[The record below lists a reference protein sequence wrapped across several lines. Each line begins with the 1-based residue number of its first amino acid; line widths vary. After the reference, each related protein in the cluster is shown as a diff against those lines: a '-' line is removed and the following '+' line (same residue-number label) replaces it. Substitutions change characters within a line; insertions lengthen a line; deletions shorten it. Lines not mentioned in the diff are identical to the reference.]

1 MVVGLVLVVVV
12 VAGIAL
18 LTRNRVETGAVPNPY
33 AGYLQVSNVKMS
45 QSDNFAGTTV
55 TYLDFSLTNNG
66 TQTLIG
72 ASAEAF
78 FKDDM
83 GQIVQKE
90 LLPVKVLKPSK
101 VGSADDVYDLS
112 VSPLGPGETKTIR
125 LTLDRVASG
134 WNQAVPELHFVNL
147 KMK

>member
-12 VAGIAL
+12 VAGIAI
-18 LTRNRVETGAVPNPY
+18 LTRNRVETAAIPNPY
-33 AGYLQVSNVKMS
+33 AAYLHVSNLKMS
-45 QSDNFAGTTV
+45 QSDNFVGTTV
-55 TYLDFSLTNNG
+55 TYLDFSLTNSG

-72 ASAEAF
+72 ASAEAT
-78 FKDDM
+78 FKDEM
-83 GQIVQKE
+83 GQVAQKE
-90 LLPVKVLKPSK
+90 LLPVRALKPSQ

-112 VSPLGPGETKTIR
+112 VSPLGPGESKTVR

-147 KMK
+147 KLK